1 VPYLPV
7 YAQVINAFNFPLHLR
22 KEHPKPTWNLHQES
36 FRHCGIHIWKIDQCL
51 CKSLLQIFFLR
62 LRVPCKSATKLP
74 LSLLNGSASCSPTKT
89 TETWDKTVLRRTA
102 SPYQTLSV
110 IRRYQTTWYDPT
122 SVHTNTLI
130 HIDKICEDHAERCCF
145 DLPFRKFNSLT
156 WFRATMFSGISIGS
170 GLSNLWVRSDKGPKQ
185 LLRNVHVFFWVSGF
199 GDFNQ
204 SQRCS

>member
-1 VPYLPV
+1 MPYLPV

-36 FRHCGIHIWKIDQCL
+36 FRHCGIHIWKIDQISASARVCSRYSFSASGSHANLPQSFL
-51 CKSLLQIFFLR
+51 C
-62 LRVPCKSATKLP
+62 PCATG
-74 LSLLNGSASCSPTKT
+74 LNGSASCSPTKT
-89 TETWDKTVLRRTA
+89 TETWDKTVLRRT
-102 SPYQTLSV
+102 QV
-110 IRRYQTTWYDPT
+110 HIRGYQTTWYDPT

-130 HIDKICEDHAERCCF
+130 HIDKICEDHPERCCF
-145 DLPFRKFNSLT
+145 DLPFRNFNSLT

-185 LLRNVHVFFWVSGF
+185 LLRNVVFYLSIWFWWF
-199 GDFNQ
+199 Q